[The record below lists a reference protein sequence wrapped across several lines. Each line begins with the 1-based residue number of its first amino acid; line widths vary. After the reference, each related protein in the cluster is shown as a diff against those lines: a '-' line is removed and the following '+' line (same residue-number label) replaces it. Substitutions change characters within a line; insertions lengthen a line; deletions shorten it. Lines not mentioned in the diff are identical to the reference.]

1 MSFLKFIFISA
12 AKYKFYYF
20 TKFKAVNFINLKNES
35 IIQTF
40 QNFSQKLSKN
50 YEHEHF
56 IMSMSLS

>member
-12 AKYKFYYF
+12 AKCKFYYF

-40 QNFSQKLSKN
+40 QNFSQKVFIH
-50 YEHEHF
+50 EHEHF
-56 IMSMSLS
+56 IMSVSLS